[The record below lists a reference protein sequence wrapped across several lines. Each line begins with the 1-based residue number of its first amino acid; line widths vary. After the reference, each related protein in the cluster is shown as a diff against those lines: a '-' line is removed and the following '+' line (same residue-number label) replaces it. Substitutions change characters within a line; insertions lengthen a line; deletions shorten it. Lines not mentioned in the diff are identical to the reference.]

1 MHRPRVSGMGF
12 KARLSRGLALVPLLV
27 NAAAAAPFES
37 ATVRRIIDGRQVYIN
52 RQQAKVNQTAGR
64 GQEISTGS
72 SRTEL
77 LFEKRAIGFLGQNS
91 LITLGQEC
99 FRLKSGR
106 VLINGPQSS
115 CLGSKVL
122 GVRGTTYV
130 LSSTES
136 GGYELAVLTGTA
148 TVGDQIATDGSADTQ
163 SILSRH
169 PSLSPVVGLGSSAW
183 GSNAGGTTLGQAAGL
198 ILGDLTFFTPLVQKN
213 SSSLLY
219 SYSTGS
225 SNFDGFWG
233 ASSEVGYSWYD
244 PNNQSS
250 NTLLVG
256 YDGWQIPGCF
266 HSQVA
271 VGGQIERNRWQFSA
285 NGGIPS
291 DNCQDSLGFAI
302 ARVGIPVASLG
313 ERSIHLSLS
322 PYVLH
327 GLGNQYGGG
336 RIGVNVPV
344 GNALEFMA
352 YGQYDKLL
360 DSVVG
365 GQVTYRF
372 ATAGRFVRDPNLP
385 TPGQRSP
392 LSWQNQSFKTGQPLQ
407 LALGQRSTAA
417 ISDISSPLLAQA
429 GDTVIQA
436 GEEATFNA
444 QGDLISKRAISRDR
458 YSALVASN
466 LTGQNLLPESHAI
479 AATYKKLYGAS
490 NQALLSVTG
499 VNWLIAAQ
507 TPFPRLRADNNLVIP
522 EDKLPKTVVAQQQQQ
537 QQQQPETTYTYVCR
551 DPNGTGILYKPS
563 SPDLAGATR
572 YTTTNRSNTPE
583 CSSPF
588 TTVEF
593 L

>member
-1 MHRPRVSGMGF
+1 MGL

-27 NAAAAAPFES
+27 NAAAAAPFDS

-77 LFEKRAIGFLGQNS
+77 LFDKRAIGFLGQNS

-130 LSSTES
+130 LSSTEA

-148 TVGDQIATDGSADTQ
+148 TVGDQIATDGAAESQ
-163 SILSRH
+163 SILSRY
-169 PSLSPVVGLGSSAW
+169 PSLSPAVGLGSSAW

-198 ILGDLTFFTPLVQKN
+198 VLGDLTFFTPLVQKN

-392 LSWQNQSFKTGQPLQ
+392 LPWQNQSFKTGQPLQ
-407 LALGQRSTAA
+407 LALGQRRSSPV
-417 ISDISSPLLAQA
+417 ISDTSSPLLAQA

-444 QGDLISKRAISRDR
+444 QGDLLSKRAISRDR

-479 AATYKKLYGAS
+479 AATYKKLYGSS

-522 EDKLPKTVVAQQQQQ
+522 EDKLPQTVVAQQQQQ
-537 QQQQPETTYTYVCR
+537 QQQQQQETTYTYVCKNNAGYY
-551 DPNGTGILYKPS
+551 PNYTYN
-563 SPDLAGATR
+563 DATR
-572 YTTTNRSNTPE
+572 YTTTNRSSASCTGKDVSGSATSPE
-583 CSSPF
+583 F
-588 TTVEF
+588 I
-593 L
+593 

>member
-1 MHRPRVSGMGF
+1 MGL

-27 NAAAAAPFES
+27 NAAAAAPFDS

-77 LFEKRAIGFLGQNS
+77 LFDKRAIGFLGQNS

-130 LSSTES
+130 LSSTEA

-148 TVGDQIATDGSADTQ
+148 TVGDQIATDGAAESQ
-163 SILSRH
+163 SILSRY

-198 ILGDLTFFTPLVQKN
+198 VLGDLTFFTPLVQKN

-392 LSWQNQSFKTGQPLQ
+392 LPWQNQSFKTGQPLQ
-407 LALGQRSTAA
+407 LALGQRRSSPV
-417 ISDISSPLLAQA
+417 ISDTSSPLLAQA

-444 QGDLISKRAISRDR
+444 QGDLLSKRAISRDR

-479 AATYKKLYGAS
+479 AATYKKLYGSS

-522 EDKLPKTVVAQQQQQ
+522 EDKLPQTTTAA
-537 QQQQPETTYTYVCR
+537 PTTTTTTTTTTTYTYVCR
-551 DPNGTGILYKPS
+551 DPAGTGGIIYKPGV
-563 SPDLAGATR
+563 PDTSTATR
-572 YTTTNRSNTPE
+572 YTTNNPSSTPE
-583 CSSPF
+583 CTSPF
-588 TTVEF
+588 TEAEF

>member
-1 MHRPRVSGMGF
+1 MG
-12 KARLSRGLALVPLLV
+12 LSRRLIQGLAVAPLLMGS
-27 NAAAAAPFES
+27 ALAAPFDS
-37 ATVRRIIDGRQVYIN
+37 ATVRRIIDGREVYIDK
-52 RQQAKVNQTAGR
+52 QQAKVNQTADR
-64 GQEISTGS
+64 GQQISTGS

-77 LFEKRAIGFLGQNS
+77 LFDKRAIGFLGQNS

-99 FRLKSGR
+99 FRLNSGR
-106 VLINGPQSS
+106 VLVNGPQAS

-130 LSSTES
+130 LSSTED
-136 GGYELAVLTGTA
+136 GGYDLAVLTGTA
-148 TVGDQIATDGSADTQ
+148 TVGEAAAIETAMAAEEEVN
-163 SILSRH
+163 ILSTY

-198 ILGDLTFFTPLVQKN
+198 VLGDLSFFTPIIQEN

-233 ASSEVGYSWYD
+233 ASSEVGYTWYD

-266 HSQVA
+266 HSQIA

-291 DNCQDSLGFAI
+291 DNCEDSLGFAI
-302 ARVGIPVASLG
+302 ARVGIPVVNLG
-313 ERSIHLSLS
+313 ERSIHLSLA
-322 PYVLH
+322 PYVMH

-344 GNALEFMA
+344 GDALEMNV
-352 YGQYDKLL
+352 YGQYDELL
-360 DSVVG
+360 DTVVG
-365 GQVTYRF
+365 GQITYRF

-385 TPGQRSP
+385 SPRQKSP
-392 LSWQNQSFKTGQPLQ
+392 LPWQNQSFNNGQPIQ
-407 LALGQRSTAA
+407 LAVGRQQRVY
-417 ISDISSPLLAQA
+417 SDVGEQLLSQA
-429 GDTVIQA
+429 GETVIEA
-436 GEEATFNA
+436 GEEASFNSN
-444 QGDLISKRAISRDR
+444 GDLIRKGAISRER
-458 YSALVASN
+458 FSELVVSN
-466 LTGQNLLPESHAI
+466 LEGQNLLPESHAI
-479 AATYKKLYGAS
+479 AESYKRLYGS
-490 NQALLSVTG
+490 TSPSLQAITG
-499 VNWLIAAQ
+499 VDWMIAAQ

-522 EDKLPKTVVAQQQQQ
+522 EDKLPKPPVVE
-537 QQQQPETTYTYVCR
+537 QPEEEEEEEEEVTTYIYVCR
-551 DPNGTGILYKPS
+551 DPNGTGIVYKPS
-563 SPDLAGATR
+563 ASGLSGATR
-572 YTTTNRSNTPE
+572 YTTTNRNDTPE

-588 TTVEF
+588 TIAEF
-593 L
+593 V

>member
-1 MHRPRVSGMGF
+1 MNLS
-12 KARLSRGLALVPLLV
+12 KRLVQGLALAPFLV
-27 NAAAAAPFES
+27 SSAIAAPFEN
-37 ATVRRIIDGRQVYIN
+37 ATVRRIIDGREVYIDK
-52 RQQAKVNQTAGR
+52 QQAKVNETADR
-64 GQEISTGS
+64 GQQISTGS

-77 LFEKRAIGFLGQNS
+77 LFDKRAIGFLGQNS
-91 LITLGQEC
+91 LITLGKEC
-99 FRLKSGR
+99 FRLQSGR
-106 VLINGPQSS
+106 VLINGPQAS

-130 LSSTES
+130 LSSTKD
-136 GGYELAVLTGTA
+136 GGYDLAVLTGTA
-148 TVGDQIATDGSADTQ
+148 TIGDATAIETAMAAEEETN
-163 SILSRH
+163 ILSTY

-198 ILGDLTFFTPLVQKN
+198 ILGDLSFFTPIIQEN

-233 ASSEVGYSWYD
+233 ASSEVGYTWYD

-266 HSQVA
+266 HSQIA

-291 DNCQDSLGFAI
+291 DNCEDSLGFAI
-302 ARVGIPVASLG
+302 ARIGIPVVNLG
-313 ERSIHLSLS
+313 ERSIHLSLA
-322 PYVLH
+322 PYVMH

-344 GNALEFMA
+344 GNALEMNV

-360 DSVVG
+360 DTVVG
-365 GQVTYRF
+365 GQITYRF

-385 TPGQRSP
+385 TPRQKSP
-392 LSWQNQSFKTGQPLQ
+392 LPWQNQSFNSGQPIQ
-407 LALGQRSTAA
+407 VALGRKQNVQ
-417 ISDISSPLLAQA
+417 SDVGAQLLAQA
-429 GDTVIQA
+429 GETVIEA
-436 GEEATFNA
+436 GEEASFNSN
-444 QGDLISKRAISRDR
+444 GELIRKGAISRER
-458 YSALVASN
+458 FSELVVSN
-466 LTGQNLLPESHAI
+466 MEGQNLLPESHAI
-479 AATYKKLYGAS
+479 AESYKRLYGS
-490 NQALLSVTG
+490 TNPTLQAIAG
-499 VNWLIAAQ
+499 VNWMISAQ

-522 EDKLPKTVVAQQQQQ
+522 NDKLPKNQEVEVANNNENN
-537 QQQQPETTYTYVCR
+537 ETFTYVCS
-551 DPNGTGILYKPS
+551 NEKETEFL
-563 SPDLAGATR
+563 PDTKDISEATR
-572 YTTTNRSNTPE
+572 FTTNSRESTPA
-583 CSSPF
+583 CTGDFYSKA
-588 TTVEF
+588 VF

>member
-1 MHRPRVSGMGF
+1 MGF
-12 KARLSRGLALVPLLV
+12 NARLSRGLALVPLLV

-52 RQQAKVNQTAGR
+52 QQQAKVNQTAGR

-77 LFEKRAIGFLGQNS
+77 LFDKRAIGFLGQNS

-106 VLINGPQSS
+106 VLVNGPQSS

-130 LSSTES
+130 LSSTEA

-148 TVGDQIATDGSADTQ
+148 TVGDQIATDGSPENQ
-163 SILSRH
+163 SILSRY

-198 ILGDLTFFTPLVQKN
+198 VLGDLTFFTPLVQKN

-233 ASSEVGYSWYD
+233 ASSEVGYTWYD

-313 ERSIHLSLS
+313 ERSVHLSLS

-352 YGQYDKLL
+352 YGQYDRLL
-360 DSVVG
+360 DTVVG

-372 ATAGRFVRDPNLP
+372 ATSGRFVRDPNLP

-392 LSWQNQSFKTGQPLQ
+392 LPWQNQSFKTGQPLQ
-407 LALGQRSTAA
+407 LALGKRSSAAA

-429 GDTVIQA
+429 GAAVIQA

-444 QGDLISKRAISRDR
+444 QGDLLSKRSISRDR
-458 YSALVASN
+458 YAALVASN

-479 AATYKKLYGAS
+479 ATTYKKLYGAN

-522 EDKLPKTVVAQQQQQ
+522 EDKLPKPVVAQQQQQ
-537 QQQQPETTYTYVCR
+537 QENAYTYVCFSKFYGEYYTAS
-551 DPNGTGILYKPS
+551 GTPTTSIAL
-563 SPDLAGATR
+563 ATR
-572 YTTTNRSNTPE
+572 FTASNSNSASCQNKPVYGETN
-583 CSSPF
+583 
-588 TTVEF
+588 TTVVPV
-593 L
+593 

>member
-1 MHRPRVSGMGF
+1 MSGRGF
-12 KARLSRGLALVPLLV
+12 KARLLSAL
-27 NAAAAAPFES
+27 AAAPLLIQS
-37 ATVRRIIDGRQVYIN
+37 AGAAPFQNAKVRRIIDGRQVYIN
-52 RQQAKVNQTAGR
+52 KQQAKVNQTASR

-77 LFEKRAIGFLGQNS
+77 LFDQRAIGFLGQNS
-91 LITLGQEC
+91 LITLGEEC

-106 VLINGPQSS
+106 VLVNGPQSS

-130 LSSTES
+130 LSSTEG

-148 TVGDQIATDGSADTQ
+148 TVGDQTATSEGAEAKN
-163 SILSRH
+163 ILASY

-198 ILGDLTFFTPLVQKN
+198 VLGDLSFFTPILQQN
-213 SSSLLY
+213 GSSLLY

-233 ASSEVGYSWYD
+233 ASSELGYSWYD

-250 NTLLVG
+250 STLLVG

-266 HSQVA
+266 HSQIA

-336 RIGVNVPV
+336 RVGLNVPV
-344 GNALEFMA
+344 GNALELMA
-352 YGQYDKLL
+352 YGQYDELL
-360 DSVVG
+360 DTVVG
-365 GQVTYRF
+365 GQITYRF

-392 LSWQNQSFKTGQPLQ
+392 LPWQNQSFKTGQPMQ
-407 LALGQRSTAA
+407 IALGQRAGSLAV
-417 ISDISSPLLAQA
+417 SDVSSPLISQA

-444 QGDLISKRAISRDR
+444 QGDLLSKRSLSRDR
-458 YSALVASN
+458 YAALVASN
-466 LTGQNLLPESHAI
+466 LSGQNLLPESHAI
-479 AATYKKLYGAS
+479 AATYKKLYGS
-490 NQALLSVTG
+490 TNQALLSVTG

-522 EDKLPKTVVAQQQQQ
+522 EDKLPKPVVVQQQ
-537 QQQQPETTYTYVCR
+537 ETTYTYVCK
-551 DPNGTGILYKPS
+551 DNAATPPGNYYPS
-563 SPDLAGATR
+563 YANLAGATR
-572 YTTTNRSNTPE
+572 FTTTNQSVTSCPAGFSTPV
-583 CSSPF
+583 F
-588 TTVEF
+588 I
-593 L
+593 

>member
-1 MHRPRVSGMGF
+1 MGL

-27 NAAAAAPFES
+27 NAAAAAPFDS

-77 LFEKRAIGFLGQNS
+77 LFDKRAIGFLGQNS

-148 TVGDQIATDGSADTQ
+148 TVGDQIATDGSTESQ
-163 SILSRH
+163 SIFSRY

-198 ILGDLTFFTPLVQKN
+198 VLGDLTFFTPLVQKN

-233 ASSEVGYSWYD
+233 ASSEVGYTWYD

-313 ERSIHLSLS
+313 ERSVHLSLS

-352 YGQYDKLL
+352 YGQYDRLL
-360 DSVVG
+360 DTVVG

-392 LSWQNQSFKTGQPLQ
+392 LPWQNQSFKTGQPLQ
-407 LALGQRSTAA
+407 LAMGQRRSSPV
-417 ISDISSPLLAQA
+417 ISDTSSPLLAQA

-444 QGDLISKRAISRDR
+444 QGDLLSKRAISRDR

-522 EDKLPKTVVAQQQQQ
+522 EDKLPKTVVAQQQQ
-537 QQQQPETTYTYVCR
+537 ETTYTYVCK
-551 DPNGTGILYKPS
+551 DNAATPPS
-563 SPDLAGATR
+563 NYYPSYSNLAGATR
-572 YTTTNRSNTPE
+572 FTTTNQSVTSCP
-583 CSSPF
+583 SAFP
-588 TTVEF
+588 TAEF
-593 L
+593 I

>member
-1 MHRPRVSGMGF
+1 MGLGR
-12 KARLSRGLALVPLLV
+12 RLMQGLAVAPMLL
-27 NAAAAAPFES
+27 NSASAAPFES
-37 ATVRRIIDGRQVYIN
+37 ATVRRIIDGREVYID
-52 RQQAKVNQTAGR
+52 RQQAKVNETADR
-64 GQEISTGS
+64 GQQISTGS

-77 LFEKRAIGFLGQNS
+77 LFDKRAIGFLGQNS

-106 VLINGPQSS
+106 VLVNGPQAS
-115 CLGSKVL
+115 CLGSKML

-130 LSSTES
+130 LSSTED
-136 GGYELAVLTGTA
+136 GGYDLAVLTGTA
-148 TVGDQIATDGSADTQ
+148 TVGEAAAIETAMAAEEDVN
-163 SILSRH
+163 ILSTY

-198 ILGDLTFFTPLVQKN
+198 VLGDLSFFTPIIQEN

-266 HSQVA
+266 HSQIA

-291 DNCQDSLGFAI
+291 DNCEDSLGFAI
-302 ARVGIPVASLG
+302 ARVGIPVVNLG
-313 ERSIHLSLS
+313 ERSIHLSLA
-322 PYVLH
+322 PYVMH

-344 GNALEFMA
+344 GDALEMNV
-352 YGQYDKLL
+352 YGQYDELL
-360 DSVVG
+360 DTVVG
-365 GQVTYRF
+365 GQITYRF
-372 ATAGRFVRDPNLP
+372 ATAGRFVRDPNLK
-385 TPGQRSP
+385 TPRQKSP
-392 LSWQNQSFKTGQPLQ
+392 LPWQNTSFNNGQPIQ
-407 LALGQRSTAA
+407 VA
-417 ISDISSPLLAQA
+417 IGRQQNVQSDVGEQLLAQA
-429 GDTVIQA
+429 GETVIEA
-436 GEEATFNA
+436 GEEARFNSN
-444 QGDLISKRAISRDR
+444 GELIRKGAISRER
-458 YSALVASN
+458 FSELVVSN
-466 LTGQNLLPESHAI
+466 MEGQSLLPESHAI
-479 AATYKKLYGAS
+479 AESYKRLYGS
-490 NQALLSVTG
+490 TNPSLQAIAG
-499 VNWLIAAQ
+499 VDWMITAQ

-522 EDKLPKTVVAQQQQQ
+522 EDKLPKPPVVE
-537 QQQQPETTYTYVCR
+537 QPVEEEEEEVTYTYVCKEVGGSFYYPEYSDINTATR
-551 DPNGTGILYKPS
+551 FTTTDKGSASCSGKLAGTGGGNETQ
-563 SPDLAGATR
+563 AQ
-572 YTTTNRSNTPE
+572 
-583 CSSPF
+583 
-588 TTVEF
+588 F